1 MNAKFQDIKP
11 KRAGLRCEVQVINQ
25 QGHGV
30 LTTYEPGVDN
40 SVEVAQAD
48 LAVFFDECIAS
59 FNRGRSSSSYIG
71 GLKPIVNGRRI
82 GAGIEENELIDIK
95 APDFDLSL
103 FEQVTIM
110 PMPLSGG

>member
-1 MNAKFQDIKP
+1 MNAKFQDIQP
-11 KRAGLRCEVQVINQ
+11 KRAGLVCEIQVVNH

-40 SVEVAQAD
+40 SVELAQGELEA
-48 LAVFFDECIAS
+48 FFDECITS
-59 FNRGRSSSSYIG
+59 FNRGGAS
-71 GLKPIVNGRRI
+71 GLKPMVNGRRI
-82 GAGIEENELIDIK
+82 GAGTEENELLDIK

-110 PMPLSGG
+110 PVPLAGG

>member
-1 MNAKFQDIKP
+1 MRFAKFQDIET
-11 KRAGLRCEVQVINQ
+11 KRPGLRCEVQVFNH

-48 LAVFFDECIAS
+48 LIEFFDECIAE
-59 FNRGRSSSSYIG
+59 FTRSGSR
-71 GLKPIVNGRRI
+71 GLKPLVAGRTSTMPP
-82 GAGIEENELIDIK
+82 GESAQIDVK

-110 PMPLSGG
+110 PMPLAGG

>member
-1 MNAKFQDIKP
+1 MNVKFQDIQP
-11 KRAGLRCEVQVINQ
+11 KVAGLACEIQVINQ

-30 LTTYEPGVDN
+30 LTTYEKGVDN
-40 SVEVAQAD
+40 SVE
-48 LAVFFDECIAS
+48 LATAELAAFWGDCISS
-59 FNRGRSSSSYIG
+59 FNRGGGPSS

-82 GAGIEENELIDIK
+82 GAGIEENEELDIT

>member
-1 MNAKFQDIKP
+1 MQAKFQDIQP
-11 KRAGLRCEVQVINQ
+11 KREGLACEVQVINE

-48 LAVFFDECIAS
+48 LTAFFDECITD
-59 FNRGRSSSSYIG
+59 FNRGRRHGGS

-82 GAGIEENELIDIK
+82 GAGTEENELLNVK

-103 FEQVTIM
+103 FEQVTVM

>member
-1 MNAKFQDIKP
+1 MNAKFQDIQP
-11 KRAGLRCEVQVINQ
+11 KRAGLRCEVQIINQ

-40 SVEVAQAD
+40 SVEIAQAD
-48 LAVFFDECIAS
+48 LTAFFDECIIS
-59 FNRGRSSSSYIG
+59 FNRGRSHVG

-82 GAGIEENELIDIK
+82 GAGTEENELLDIK

-110 PMPLSGG
+110 PMPLAGG